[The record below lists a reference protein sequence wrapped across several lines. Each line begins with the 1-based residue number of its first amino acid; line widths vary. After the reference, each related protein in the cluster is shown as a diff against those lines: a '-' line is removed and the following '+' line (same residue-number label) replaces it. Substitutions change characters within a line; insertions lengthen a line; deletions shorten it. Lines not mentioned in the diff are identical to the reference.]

1 MDVRSSDG
9 TVETVRN
16 DVKVLLRVIEER
28 AYPRTTTVTHCKQL
42 SISVCNKTISPQG
55 YNINIRSCH
64 FILLNTVQNS
74 DIHP

>member
-9 TVETVRN
+9 TIETVRN

-42 SISVCNKTISPQG
+42 SIDV
-55 YNINIRSCH
+55 
-64 FILLNTVQNS
+64 
-74 DIHP
+74 